1 MNAGPYETERE
12 ALRASLWEQQ
22 GRKLDQRAMNLADL
36 AAECSGIRLGAYDKR
51 IIEWLAN
58 YEPSTVAVICGLISR
73 ARQAGPR

>member
-1 MNAGPYETERE
+1 M
-12 ALRASLWEQQ
+12 
-22 GRKLDQRAMNLADL
+22 RAMNLAAL

-58 YEPSTVAVICGLISR
+58 YEPFTVAVICGLISR